1 MVKLVQKRR
10 ETLQQQQIDFER
22 DLANFPPRERTN
34 RDEPFWN
41 RHTARKLL
49 KEDVESGRANL
60 MKPGELRQTR
70 PEYQDFKSSTF
81 AKHVYQEKSKQRAAP
96 YWQVKCKKICQRLR
110 EEQAEE
116 SKRDWIQRRRFE
128 TDLEDVIHQ
137 WDRMKAS

>member
-81 AKHVYQEKSKQRAAP
+81 AKHVYQETSKQKSGTVLAGKM
-96 YWQVKCKKICQRLR
+96 QKDM
-110 EEQAEE
+110 
-116 SKRDWIQRRRFE
+116 SKATGGTSGGIK
-128 TDLEDVIHQ
+128 T
-137 WDRMKAS
+137 